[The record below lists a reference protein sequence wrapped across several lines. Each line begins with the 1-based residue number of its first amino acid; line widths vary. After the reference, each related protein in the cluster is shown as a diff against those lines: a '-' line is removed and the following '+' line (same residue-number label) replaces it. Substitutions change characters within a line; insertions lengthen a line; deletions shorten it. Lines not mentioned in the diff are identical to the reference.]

1 MRGALRAAA
10 LLALLFLLALPTPS
24 RGHGQLTWP
33 PSTRHGGN
41 IHAGADCARGEC
53 FWFSNNVE
61 IPEHA
66 RPGTLPASMRSIEPE
81 VRGGKRDVWRTHPWR
96 APGTAPVYG
105 SGCGVAGGH
114 PTHEYANGGV
124 PPVGVSLGF
133 DGAALPASALGPARW
148 LRGGVAEVAWAMS
161 ANHAG
166 GYAYRLCKADTPGG
180 VTESCFREGH
190 LSFART
196 RGGPRSYAASP
207 AEIFAG
213 AALDVLPTA
222 SPDAARDV
230 AAGAATSPAGSEWA
244 RVAVPTCRECAS
256 AYDQCGAPLLP
267 TPGLDYGSQWN
278 LQVNCYAR
286 CAGSASS
293 RDAGA
298 CPDATQFPVASPPT
312 GEASDGEERASA
324 SRSTPPRYSGYGK
337 NIWEWSILDAVEVP
351 EDLEPGAYVLSW
363 RWDCEQSAQVWQN
376 CADVEIVAHAN
387 QTRWDVVSAAAVAD
401 VPVVTRGDP
410 SGRLGT
416 NERCLDLLALCAA
429 DEGRASEACEPDRVD
444 ATCVEGGD
452 ASAANARIR
461 GGSLLVVAF
470 LVFYVYYNS

>member
-10 LLALLFLLALPTPS
+10 LPALLLLLALPTPS
-24 RGHGQLTWP
+24 RGHGQITWP

-61 IPEHA
+61 IPD
-66 RPGTLPASMRSIEPE
+66 PGTLPASMRSMEPE

-114 PTHEYANGGV
+114 PTLEYANGGV
-124 PPVGVSLGF
+124 PPLGVPLGF
-133 DGAALPASALGPARW
+133 DGAALPASTLGPARW

-351 EDLEPGAYVLSW
+351 ADLEPGAYVLSW

-376 CADVEIVAHAN
+376 CADVEIVARAN
-387 QTRWDVVSAAAVAD
+387 QTRWDVASAAAVAE

-416 NERCLDLLALCAA
+416 NERCLDLLALCRT
-429 DEGRASEACEPDRVD
+429 DEGRASEACGRDRVD
-444 ATCVEGGD
+444 AMCVDRGD
-452 ASAANARIR
+452 ASAAETPTRR
-461 GGSLLVVAF
+461 GAFLVVACV
-470 LVFYVYYNS
+470 VFHELASTF